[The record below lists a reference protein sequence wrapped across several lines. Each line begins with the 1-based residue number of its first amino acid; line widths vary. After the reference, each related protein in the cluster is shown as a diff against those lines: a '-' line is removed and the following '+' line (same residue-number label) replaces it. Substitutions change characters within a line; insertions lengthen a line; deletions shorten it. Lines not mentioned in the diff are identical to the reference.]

1 MNKPIQI
8 VSEDGSFLGI
18 IDSPIQAIKNGSIR
32 MVSRVMLINKDGQYL
47 LQKRADDMFVYPGF
61 WDSSA
66 AGHVDEG
73 ETEQDAAYRELAEE
87 VGISDVKLTKAYEIY
102 NETEENHGYLSK
114 TYSHVYFGE
123 FDSAMKTLKIDPA
136 EVSEVKW
143 FSVNELKYLASQPN
157 SVTEGLSK
165 IINELK

>member
-1 MNKPIQI
+1 MHKPIQI
-8 VSEDGSFLGI
+8 VDKSGKFKTTV
-18 IDSPIQAIKNGSIR
+18 DSPRTAILNNQIR
-32 MVSRVMLINKDGQYL
+32 LISRVMISNKDGQYL

-136 EVSEVKW
+136 EVSEIKW

>member
-1 MNKPIQI
+1 MHKPIQI
-8 VSEDGSFLGI
+8 VDKSGKFKTTV
-18 IDSPIQAIKNGSIR
+18 DSPKFANLNNQIR
-32 MVSRVMLINKDGQYL
+32 LISRVMITNKDGQYL

-136 EVSEVKW
+136 EVSEIKW
-143 FSVNELKYLASQPN
+143 FSVNELKYLASQHN

>member
-1 MNKPIQI
+1 MSMVHQTT
-8 VSEDGSFLGI
+8 V
-18 IDSPIQAIKNGSIR
+18 DSPKFANLNNQIR
-32 MVSRVMLINKDGQYL
+32 LISRVMITSKDGQYL
-47 LQKRADDMFVYPGF
+47 LQSRADDMFVYPGF
-61 WDSSA
+61 RDSS

-143 FSVNELKYLASQPN
+143 FSVNELKYLASQHN

>member
-1 MNKPIQI
+1 MHKPIQI
-8 VSEDGSFLGI
+8 VDEYGKYQTTV
-18 IDSPIQAIKNGSIR
+18 DSPKFANLNNQIR
-32 MVSRVMLINKDGQYL
+32 LISRVMITNKDGQYL

-73 ETEQDAAYRELAEE
+73 ETEQDAAYRELAVE

-157 SVTEGLSK
+157 TVTEGLSK

>member
-1 MNKPIQI
+1 MHKPIQI
-8 VSEDGSFLGI
+8 VDEYGKYQTTV
-18 IDSPIQAIKNGSIR
+18 DSPKFANLNNQIR
-32 MVSRVMLINKDGQYL
+32 LISRVMITNKDGQYL

-143 FSVNELKYLASQPN
+143 FSVNELKYLASQHN

>member
-1 MNKPIQI
+1 MHKPIQI
-8 VSEDGSFLGI
+8 VDKSGKFKTTV
-18 IDSPIQAIKNGSIR
+18 DSPRTAILNNQIR
-32 MVSRVMLINKDGQYL
+32 LISRVMISNKDGQYL

-143 FSVNELKYLASQPN
+143 FSVNELKYLASQHN

>member
-1 MNKPIQI
+1 MHKPIQI
-8 VSEDGSFLGI
+8 VDKSGKFKTTV
-18 IDSPIQAIKNGSIR
+18 DSPRTAILNNQIR
-32 MVSRVMLINKDGQYL
+32 LISRVMISNKDGQYL

>member
-1 MNKPIQI
+1 MHKPIQI
-8 VSEDGSFLGI
+8 VDKSGKFKTTV
-18 IDSPIQAIKNGSIR
+18 DSPRTAILNNQIR
-32 MVSRVMLINKDGQYL
+32 LISRVMISNKDGQYL

-136 EVSEVKW
+136 EVSEIKW
-143 FSVNELKYLASQPN
+143 FSVNELKYLASQHN